1 MAMSRLVVILV
12 TGWVTSNAS
21 DSQETCAGT
30 QQHSVTAS
38 SLAQLRSSVGG
49 EAFRFERSRKNIV
62 AEMALDKDEQALSLA
77 TSDSH
82 EGNSLS
88 AKALE
93 AVTSAVKVAQ
103 NHSKL
108 SKMVETLDMGGLES
122 ALSQL
127 VAETVN
133 GQHNATPGMSLL
145 LGALKTNMDDLVKQL
160 LSDTLVL
167 QTRINHSVGNF
178 SLCNDTGTYDDFYKN
193 ATDLKKSRPF
203 SLQGKRGRSQTNP

>member
-1 MAMSRLVVILV
+1 
-12 TGWVTSNAS
+12 
-21 DSQETCAGT
+21 
-30 QQHSVTAS
+30 
-38 SLAQLRSSVGG
+38 
-49 EAFRFERSRKNIV
+49 
-62 AEMALDKDEQALSLA
+62 
-77 TSDSH
+77 
-82 EGNSLS
+82 
-88 AKALE
+88 
-93 AVTSAVKVAQ
+93 
-103 NHSKL
+103 
-108 SKMVETLDMGGLES
+108 MGGLES

-193 ATDLKKSRPF
+193 ASDLQRANHSACRVKEAELKRILDDRHVKYDAQFPKLQPSCSKDFGTTYATPVPLNNTAPMLTCINKIDQWSKKPLVSGDCDTCIQISYSESHCKKSRVC
-203 SLQGKRGRSQTNP
+203 SSAEWV